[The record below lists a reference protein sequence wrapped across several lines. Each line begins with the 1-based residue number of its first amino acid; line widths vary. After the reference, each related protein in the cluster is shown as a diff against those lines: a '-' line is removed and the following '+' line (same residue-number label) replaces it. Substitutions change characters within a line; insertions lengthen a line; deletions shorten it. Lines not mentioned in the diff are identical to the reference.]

1 MHFLKSAPLALC
13 LSASA
18 LLWAAPA
25 SAQTTKPST
34 APATASAE
42 ELAKQADGQLA
53 AEAWLTQLD
62 QRNWGGAYEAAS
74 QSFRNMVKIDQWMDS
89 IPGVRAPLGNYQS
102 RSVDTVAYKTT
113 LAGRPAGEY
122 VTAIF
127 NTVFSKKNDAQE
139 VVTTARDADG
149 KWRVIGYQ
157 PR

>member
-1 MHFLKSAPLALC
+1 MHFLKFAPLALC

-18 LLWAAPA
+18 LLLTAPA
-25 SAQTTKPST
+25 SAQTA
-34 APATASAE
+34 APAAVSAE

-89 IPGVRAPLGNYQS
+89 IPGVRAPFGGYQS
-102 RSVDTVAYKTT
+102 RTVDTVAYKTS

-127 NTVFSKKNDAQE
+127 NTVFSKKEDAQE
-139 VVTTARDADG
+139 VVTTAREADG

>member
-1 MHFLKSAPLALC
+1 
-13 LSASA
+13 
-18 LLWAAPA
+18 
-25 SAQTTKPST
+25 
-34 APATASAE
+34 
-42 ELAKQADGQLA
+42 
-53 AEAWLTQLD
+53 
-62 QRNWGGAYEAAS
+62 
-74 QSFRNMVKIDQWMDS
+74 
-89 IPGVRAPLGNYQS
+89 VRAPLGNYQS